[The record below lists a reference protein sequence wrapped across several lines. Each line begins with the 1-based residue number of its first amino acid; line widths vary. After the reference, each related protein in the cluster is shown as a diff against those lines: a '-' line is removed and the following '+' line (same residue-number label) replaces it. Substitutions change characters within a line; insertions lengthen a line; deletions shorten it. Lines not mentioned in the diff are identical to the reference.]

1 MAKKVKVNLGKR
13 SYDILIGP
21 GTLKSLRREVL
32 KLKKKQVVIIT
43 DVHVGGLYASHVKKS
58 LKGLACH
65 VITMPAGE
73 KYKTLYAASAIYDK
87 LIALKLN
94 RDGLIIALGGGVI
107 GDLAGFAAATYM
119 RGVDIIQVPTSLLA
133 MVDAAIGGKTAV
145 DHKKG
150 KNLIG
155 VFHQPRLVIADVNVL
170 NTLPPMEFKNG
181 LAEVLKYGFIKDP
194 QIVKMIASN
203 PKVNSAFLE
212 KIVSLCAK
220 IKAEVV
226 SKDERESTGYRMILN
241 FGHTIGHAVEA
252 LGGYN
257 RIKHGE
263 AVGFGM
269 AAASLIGLKLR
280 MINKQNF
287 EKILFLI
294 ARLKLPIQLNYK
306 ADAILKALQLD
317 KKARSGKIRFVLP
330 KKIGQVVV
338 RDNVPDQVILS
349 ALKGLGCK

>member
-1 MAKKVKVNLGKR
+1 MAKKIRVNLGPR
-13 SYDILIGP
+13 SYDILIGS
-21 GTLKSLRREVL
+21 GLLNNIRSQVL
-32 KLKKKQVVIIT
+32 KLKKKQVVIVT
-43 DVHVGGLYASHVKKS
+43 DVQVGALYAPHVKKS
-58 LKGLACH
+58 LKGIECH

-87 LIALKLN
+87 LVSLKLN

-119 RGVDIIQVPTSLLA
+119 RGIDLIQVPTSLLA

-155 VFHQPRLVIADVNVL
+155 VFYQPRLVIADVGVL

-194 QIVKMIASN
+194 RIVKMIESN

-212 KIVSLCAK
+212 KIVYLCAR

-226 SKDERESTGYRMILN
+226 SKDERELSGYRMILN

-252 LGGYN
+252 LGGYS

-269 AAASLIGLKLR
+269 AAATLIALKLR
-280 MINKQNF
+280 MINKLNF
-287 EKILFLI
+287 EKMLYLI

-317 KKARSGKIRFVLP
+317 KKTRSGKVRFVLP